1 MEKRVLLAVV
11 LSFIVLYGFQA
22 LFPPATPPERSTAA
36 PAGSPP
42 AATDTAVPQPA
53 GPAGDTPPSPAAAT
67 VEAPA
72 ALVADTEDRN
82 VRLESDAVSALFST
96 RGGVLKSWRLKKY
109 ADPSGQPLELVPQN
123 VPEGTLRPFALTVDD
138 GAATAT
144 LQRALFKPNATEVR
158 VQGGP
163 ATLDFEYQDAA
174 GLSAA
179 KTFHF
184 SATNPYLI
192 EFSATVTRGGAPL
205 VPTVE
210 WGPAIGSGLSESSGF
225 VYSPPSQPIFSRE
238 GDVTRVAQ
246 GSVSEHSTVTG
257 ALGFAGVDD
266 HYFLSAAIPAGTPLT
281 VKYGTLDVPVP
292 GAPEKPARFVTWSAT
307 FEGAPSNA
315 RFFLGPKDFDVLK
328 SIDPS
333 MTYAIDFGIF
343 RWFVVPLHNA
353 LKWIHGYAGNWGWS
367 IIILTVI
374 INLVMFPLRHKSV
387 VSMRRM
393 QELQPEVKAIQERYK
408 HLKMSDPARGKQN
421 TELMNLYRERG
432 VNPASGCVPMLLT
445 LPVLIAFYSMLSV
458 AVELRGAPFILWI
471 RDLSSYDPLYITPI
485 LMGATQFIQTK
496 MTPQTGADPMQQK
509 MMLFMPIIFTGMFV
523 FMPSGL
529 VLYWTASNIW
539 TIGQQVVTNKL
550 IGPPAKHTVRPP
562 AERRLKSAGTGKT
575 DSASGKA
582 GQSKE
587 RK

>member
-11 LSFIVLYGFQA
+11 LSFVVLYGYQA
-22 LFPPATPPERSTAA
+22 LFPPAKPSQRPTTA
-36 PAGSPP
+36 PTGGP
-42 AATDTAVPQPA
+42 AAARDTAV
-53 GPAGDTPPSPAAAT
+53 TPPSAGVPPQSSAAAT

-72 ALVADTEDRN
+72 ALVADTQDRD
-82 VRLESDAVSALFST
+82 VRFESDAVSALFST
-96 RGGVLKSWRLKKY
+96 RGAVLKSWRLKNY
-109 ADPSGQPLELVPQN
+109 ADPSGRPLELVPQN

-138 GAATAT
+138 GPATAA
-144 LQRALFKPNATEVR
+144 LQRALFKPSTMEVR
-158 VQGGP
+158 VQDGP
-163 ATLDFEYQDAA
+163 ATLAFEYQDVA
-174 GLSAA
+174 GLSAS
-179 KTFHF
+179 KTFTF
-184 SATNPYLI
+184 SATNPYLL
-192 EFSATVTRGGAPL
+192 EFSAAVTRGGAPL
-205 VPTVE
+205 MPTVE
-210 WGPAIGSGLSESSGF
+210 WGPAIGFGLSESSGF
-225 VYSPPSQPIFSRE
+225 VYSPPAQPIFSRD

-246 GSVSEHSTVTG
+246 GSVAEHSTVTG
-257 ALGFAGVDD
+257 TLAFAGVDD

-281 VKYGTLDVPVP
+281 VKYGRLDVPVA
-292 GAPEKPARFVTWSAT
+292 GAPDKPARFVTWSAT
-307 FEGAPSNA
+307 FQGAPSKA
-315 RFFLGPKDFDVLK
+315 RFFFGPKDFDVLK
-328 SIDPS
+328 SIDPY

-387 VSMRRM
+387 VSMRKM

-509 MMLFMPIIFTGMFV
+509 MMLFLPIVFTGMFI

-550 IGPPAKHTVRPP
+550 IGPPAPRTIRPP

-575 DSASGKA
+575 DSAAGKA